1 MADAGSGADQSIDP
15 SGDEYVVVQPAIGNA
30 HRVEDAAGNVVLE
43 GTQERLVMGEEAT
56 FTDAEGR
63 PILTVRTG
71 AVLGLAGDY
80 TLVDA
85 TTDEPIA
92 LLDPRFS
99 MLTEQWV
106 LRDPDTEAVVAEIR
120 NWSRATSF
128 LRHLPLVGIA
138 FRVLPHGHEI
148 TDADGLHV
156 GTIEREFGVGTR
168 YVVRIDDDRDVP
180 HEAVVAATMVIHAI
194 GGR

>member
-1 MADAGSGADQSIDP
+1 MADAGIGADRSIDP

-30 HRVEDAAGNVVLE
+30 HRVEDPSGNVVLE
-43 GTQERLVMGEEAT
+43 GTQERLVMGEETT

-63 PILTVRTG
+63 PAVTVRAG

-85 TTDEPIA
+85 TTDEPIV

-138 FRVLPHGHEI
+138 FRVLPHGHDI

-156 GTIEREFGVGTR
+156 GTIEREFGAEAR
-168 YVVRIDDDRDVP
+168 YVVRIDDDRAVP
-180 HEAVVAATMVIHAI
+180 HEAVVAATWVIHAI